1 MATINSSLND
11 KLIAQAALEAFTA
24 ELAPISAFSTSY
36 SPEVVRRGATVEVP
50 VVASI
55 TATTFA
61 DSYEVAGGVLNKVTI
76 TLDQHKIATVGLS
89 DTEYSKSS
97 VADLTKFATQQG
109 KAVAQAVISYVWSLL
124 VTTSGS
130 AAQYSATLTGLT
142 TLSLANVRALR
153 KALSNENVPQM
164 DRALVLD
171 PDLYDGLLSTVSDAS
186 AFGAR
191 DAIAD
196 GRAARVYGMNVFES
210 TVIPSNS
217 ISLKGF
223 AIHPSAL
230 ALAVR
235 ALEPQAPSEYLASE
249 SMVDPQSGLTLG
261 YRRHFNTG
269 TGIHWCSFSAVFGA
283 SRGLTGGAKLALGS

>member
-36 SPEVVRRGATVEVP
+36 SAEVVRRGATVEVP
-50 VVASI
+50 LVASI
-55 TATTFA
+55 TATTFN
-61 DSYEVAGGVLNKVTI
+61 DSYEVAGGTLNKVTI

-89 DTEYSKSS
+89 DTEFSKSS
-97 VADLTKFATQQG
+97 VADITKFATQQG
-109 KAVAQAVISYVWSLL
+109 KAVAQSVISYAWSLL
-124 VTTSGS
+124 VTTASS
-130 AAQYSATLTGLT
+130 AAQFSASLTGLT

-164 DRALVLD
+164 DRALILD
-171 PDLYDGLLSTVSDAS
+171 ADLYDGLLSTVSDAS

-196 GRAARVYGMNVFES
+196 GKAPRIYGMNVFES

-223 AIHPSAL
+223 AIHPNAL

-235 ALEPQAPSEYLASE
+235 ALEPQAPSEYLAST
-249 SMVDPQSGLTLG
+249 SLTDPQTGLVLG
-261 YRRHFNTG
+261 YRRHFNTS
-269 TGIHWCSFSAVFGA
+269 TGVHWCSFSCVFGA
-283 SRGLTGGAKLALGS
+283 SRAITGAAKLALGA